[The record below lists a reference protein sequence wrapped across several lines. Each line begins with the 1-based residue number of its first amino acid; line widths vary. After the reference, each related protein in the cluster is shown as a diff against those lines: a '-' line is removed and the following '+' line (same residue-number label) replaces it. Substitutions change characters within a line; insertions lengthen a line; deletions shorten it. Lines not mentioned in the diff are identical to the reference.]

1 MTASWADVDAW
12 RSRYVKTASPVRHGR
27 VVFAEL
33 RYPRGG
39 VGSVDGLRFVSW
51 PTGDAILA
59 LRPCFYVP
67 GRWRSHRRV
76 HITHLRALADEGGTW
91 EGAEARGLLV
101 ALDAWLEA
109 GCPKRKGFV

>member
-1 MTASWADVDAW
+1 
-12 RSRYVKTASPVRHGR
+12 
-27 VVFAEL
+27 VFAEL
-33 RYPRGG
+33 RYPRDGR
-39 VGSVDGLRFVSW
+39 GSVDDLRFVSW

-91 EGAEARGLLV
+91 EGVEVRELLV

-109 GCPKRKGFV
+109 GCPKRRRRQLTAASTPSPGQIRAVLAKYSEGK